1 MIFPA
6 PKLKEATLPNHSKER
21 DQAEARFKKAQ
32 KATQDAGP
40 PEACLIDYAAVGPP
54 FRAKDLEHEARTRD
68 AAKNHP
74 RMDGASEG
82 QATDRRA
89 GQALRQEVDGANP
102 VQWRSVPAD
111 NELAVAPHR

>member
-1 MIFPA
+1 MSA
-6 PKLKEATLPNHSKER
+6 QATSGGFYLTKNER
-21 DQAEARFKKAQ
+21 GGQLR
-32 KATQDAGP
+32 TGP

-74 RMDGASEG
+74 RMDVASEG

-89 GQALRQEVDGANP
+89 RQALR
-102 VQWRSVPAD
+102 
-111 NELAVAPHR
+111 